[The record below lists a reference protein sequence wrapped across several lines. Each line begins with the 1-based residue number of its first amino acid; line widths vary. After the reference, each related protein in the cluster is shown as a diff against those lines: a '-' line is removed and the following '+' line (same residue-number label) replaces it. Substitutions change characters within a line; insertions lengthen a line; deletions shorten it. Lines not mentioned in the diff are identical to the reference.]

1 MKSEKLKIQISI
13 FREWPQPEKCNLY
26 FSFFNFSF
34 LILKY
39 GHHIT

>member
-26 FSFFNFSF
+26 FSF